1 MPKLNIKKY
10 DHKKIDAKWQKFW
23 KKDKIFKSVD
33 SSKQDKIYVLDMF
46 PYPSGDG
53 LHVGHPRGYVGSD
66 VLSQYFRLKKYNV
79 LHPMG
84 FDAFGLPAE
93 NAAIKAGVHPTEYI
107 AKNVK
112 RFTDQLQILGLS
124 YDWDRAINTSTP
136 EYYKWTQWLFTV
148 LYKNNLAYQKEGYV
162 NWCSKDKTVL
172 ANEQVT
178 AGRCER
184 CGTIV
189 VQKKKKQ
196 WFFKITEFAQE
207 LLDGLDDLDWPEGTK
222 ELQRNWIG
230 KSNGSDLT
238 FKVVDS
244 DLKITVF
251 TTRADTLFGATY
263 LVLAPEYKHI
273 TNLVAKNKKSKVEE
287 YIKTTSKKTELERL
301 SDIKSKTGIFIG
313 AYAINPANGEK
324 IPIWI
329 ADYVV
334 SSYGFGAVMAVPAH
348 DKRDYEFA
356 KTHGLPI
363 IEVISSPDRKLPY
376 IGSGKLVNSGKFGN
390 QDSKNAMINITKEV
404 KGIIT
409 TKYKLRD
416 WSISRQRYWGT
427 PIPIFYNKE
436 DEPILIDEKDLP
448 VILPSD
454 VEFKPTGQS
463 PLIESKNFNKIP
475 VKYKKIGAVKR
486 EFDTMD
492 TFVCSA
498 WYFMRYVD
506 NKNNKVFADPKKLS
520 QWLPVDI
527 YVGGSEHATGH
538 LLYARFI
545 TKVLHKFGFVKFNEP
560 FLKLRHPGM
569 ILGDDNQKM
578 SKSRGNVVNPDEVI
592 EAWGTD
598 ALRVYGMFLGPFDQQ
613 IVWDTAGIEGMRK
626 FLNRI
631 YSLIPQAKATETDR
645 AIHMLIKKVT
655 SDIEK
660 THFNTAISFFMEFTN
675 LAIKKGITLKT
686 LKILII
692 LLAPFAPHLAE
703 EINYKLGNKKTIFK
717 SSWPKFD
724 VNKISL
730 KKVTIAIQVN
740 GKLRGT
746 IEIKVDALPPDVAN
760 LALKLDSVKKY
771 ISNPDRVKYHY
782 VEGRIINFVIK
793 NG

>member
-1 MPKLNIKKY
+1 MSKLNIKKY
-10 DHKKIDAKWQKFW
+10 NHKKIDAKWQKFW
-23 KKDKIFKSVD
+23 QKDKTFKTSD
-33 SSKQDKIYVLDMF
+33 SSKQDKTYILDMF

-66 VLSQYFRLKKYNV
+66 VLSHYFRLKKYNV

-93 NAAIKAGVHPTEYI
+93 NAAIEAGVHPAEHIT
-107 AKNVK
+107 KNIK
-112 RFTDQLQILGLS
+112 RFTNQLQILGLS
-124 YDWDRAINTSTP
+124 YDWDRTINTSSS
-136 EYYKWTQWLFTV
+136 EYYKWTQWLFSV

-172 ANEQVT
+172 ANEQVVS
-178 AGRCER
+178 GCCER
-184 CGTIV
+184 CGTTV

-207 LLDGLDDLDWPEGTK
+207 LLDDLDDLDWPEGTK

-230 KSNGSDLT
+230 RSSGSDIT
-238 FKVVDS
+238 FKVVNS

-263 LVLAPEYKHI
+263 LVLAPEYKSI
-273 TNLVAKNKKSKVEE
+273 NNIVVKDRKVEVE
-287 YIKTTSKKTELERL
+287 KYIKATNKRTELERL
-301 SDIKSKTGIFIG
+301 ADTKSKTGVFIG

-334 SSYGFGAVMAVPAH
+334 PSYGFGAVMAVPAH
-348 DKRDYEFA
+348 DVRDYEFA
-356 KTHGLPI
+356 KTHGLSI
-363 IEVISSPDRKLPY
+363 IEVISSPGGKLPY
-376 IGSGKLVNSGKFGN
+376 VGHGKLVNSGKFGN
-390 QDSKNAMINITKEV
+390 KNSKGVAKAITKEV
-404 KGIIT
+404 NGKEAI
-409 TKYKLRD
+409 KYRLRD
-416 WSISRQRYWGT
+416 WSISRQRYWGS
-427 PIPIFYNKE
+427 PIPIFYTKE
-436 DEPILIDEKDLP
+436 DKPILIDEKDLP
-448 VILPSD
+448 VILPKD

-463 PLIESKNFNKIP
+463 PLVESKSFNKIP
-475 VKYKKIGAVKR
+475 AKYKKMGANKR

-492 TFVCSA
+492 TFVCSS

-506 NKNNKVFADPKKLS
+506 NKNNKIFADPKKLS

-527 YVGGSEHATGH
+527 YIGGPEHATGH

-545 TKVLHKFGFVKFNEP
+545 TKVLHKFGFVKFKEP

-578 SKSRGNVVNPDEVI
+578 SKSRGNVVNPDEII
-592 EAWGTD
+592 EAWGAD
-598 ALRVYGMFLGPFDQQ
+598 ALRVYEMFLGPFNQR
-613 IVWDTAGIEGMRK
+613 IVWNTAGIEGVRK

-631 YSLIPQAKATETDR
+631 YSLVPQSSSTETDR
-645 AIHMLIKKVT
+645 AIHILIKKIT
-655 SDIEK
+655 EDIEK
-660 THFNTAISFFMEFTN
+660 THFNTAISSFMEFTN

-692 LLAPFAPHLAE
+692 LLVPFAPHLAE
-703 EINYKLGNKKTIFK
+703 EINYKLGNKKSIFK
-717 SSWPKFD
+717 SSWPKFNLD
-724 VNKISL
+724 KIKL
-730 KKVTIAIQVN
+730 RRVTIAVQIN
-740 GKLRGT
+740 GKLRGA
-746 IEIKVDALPPDVAN
+746 IEIKANVLASDVAN
-760 LALKLDSVKKY
+760 MALKLDLVKKY